1 MSEKYI
7 MLEANRL
14 RSIDIN
20 QREHADKFKN
30 KWTNLVSSTGIQVNM
45 GDTVSVQQVI
55 VNTKGASDQVIE
67 FTGDPNDENFVDNKC
82 DLKYSYY
89 INHCGKNTFAM
100 PSIFHRTYIGNGP
113 ITNPTVSNTIGGNGT
128 GNLGTPNGDA
138 TAVSQTNAQTMLSR
152 RSLGEYFF
160 PPTATDGGGTP
171 AYVGADSVTLNG
183 HVPNNYF
190 SGGMIFR
197 MRTTKTGFGV
207 DATGGYLPG
216 TVYTLFRKIPS
227 SGDLFNNV
235 LPKAVDSVSAGA
247 TQIVIHA
254 DVNGLAITTSYE
266 ILASDLATVLG
277 EVIKVENNFRS
288 GQIRLTLN
296 QQTPVDV
303 TAGEDLGARYKT
315 NPLPANFEGEETGI
329 AIRVLTTTE
338 SSANPPNQILTFQIE
353 ECDCDFPNIVHAPYT
368 YTDGSLVK
376 CTLLA
381 STLRTISGDGTNTFQ
396 VLDPTKTTYHEFEV
410 EAVVNQGSFM
420 SANDRKFD
428 RSRYFICNQGYTG
441 LSHIF
446 DAISPVVAG
455 QNPNTDGLDTNTL
468 NPNLEKRTTTTTL
481 EIEPSFAT
489 PENIGSIL
497 TDQLHTPNKIS
508 LENPVDDFID
518 YRNLDYNYTAVDPLG
533 RQLQRFAVEQ
543 GVVDGDEDITYRYQ
557 DGVNFRPDNKPTI
570 VSTPTYKPM
579 VCNMFGR
586 GTKNITFTSNF
597 PYTETTRNA
606 NQPTL
611 AGLRR
616 TFYESV
622 AFKEMNRVVALKS
635 AFYNFIFPQ
644 PAVPQDEDDSDLYV
658 GSVKQSYLNRNDATY
673 GDFGHQFRGE
683 LGMRS
688 CILNKFAESGNGF
701 AQYPKHGLI
710 LTNMKYNFSNIQR
723 IAKAFRKV
731 ERYLGNQN
739 NKVDTTSEDYKKNV
753 SVNLDIGM
761 YNDEASVNGHL
772 QFAVYGDAQNPV
784 GAPPRPYPG
793 AGTEPFG
800 QRSRFPATSEVQT
813 RNTLMPATD
822 FGGARRCGGFQKDFT
837 PNDGQELSSI
847 WVKSRFQEGFVY
859 QTSKN
864 LPDGYTGDKIE
875 GINTLFTQQSNS
887 APYFNTQ
894 YDLYYSENTTVAGDY
909 RFLSLMAANHTD
921 RDPRLPFSDANGTF
935 EQSLKLG
942 QTVVVLAGTIDGVDA
957 TGRTAVIQGMNMTV
971 HDGTAPNVTLATP
984 GFGNIAFGGAGAQNI
999 IFAPVNPNE
1008 EDFFT
1013 GHWVDQDGVRDDIP
1027 RDIDYATQ
1035 LAREHDLAVV
1045 PIFQPVENPVT
1056 RVSAYHSEQ
1065 AGNKNNYPLIAF
1077 ISTYELDDMN
1087 LTDFNMIDLGHASNK
1102 WQIDIGNCPPG
1113 IQMGFDPS
1121 FTRNEAVA
1129 LCNIGVGNRNPI
1141 NQDNYTNVM
1150 YVGAVNPKIDFN
1162 PDLSRFE
1169 LSGLNTPM
1177 TLGNDLP
1184 SKLPQN
1190 LTATESPEQQVYRVN
1205 QVGSIYPAR
1214 AKLKGGFLTQTQVI
1228 NGFEFNPFN
1237 FVYSQFKTTQK
1248 AGSIMDSQSGIA
1260 IEGISLYDTIGN
1272 TTELSP
1278 AEYDKY
1284 RDTLLAKLGFD
1295 LDQLLSPVGDEQ
1307 AFFVNNFVFQD
1318 IFTYKK
1324 SYSSITKPL
1333 TTGAFISSA
1342 EMQPLSLNEL
1352 NMPLFDLGVDSIV
1365 RQAEPDCEQ
1374 GSITAFQ
1381 LPSKL
1386 DYPYLVVYSDIGGGA
1401 TNTEFIGGSDSQ
1413 SMIPA
1418 VAYLYRNE
1426 NNGDFFYGLESDI
1439 TFTAVK
1445 DYVITE
1451 VDVDIRRP
1459 DGKRPR
1465 LSPHSAVIFKITKPL
1480 QVPYPQVILQK
1491 TK

>member
-1 MSEKYI
+1 MSERYV

-20 QREHADKFKN
+20 QREHADKYKN
-30 KWTNLVSSTGIQVNM
+30 KWTNLVSSTGIKVNM
-45 GDTVSVQQVI
+45 GDTINVQQVI

-67 FTGDPNDENFVDNKC
+67 FTGDPNDEGFVDNKC

-113 ITNPTVSNTIGGNGT
+113 ITNPTVSNTTGGNGT
-128 GNLGTPNGDA
+128 GNFGTPNGNA
-138 TAVSQTNAQTMLSR
+138 SVVNKTNAQIMLSR

-160 PPTATDGGGTP
+160 PPTTTDGGGHP

-190 SGGMIFR
+190 NGGMIFR
-197 MRTTKTGFGV
+197 MRTTKTGFGT

-227 SGDLFNNV
+227 SGELFNDV
-235 LPKAVDSVSAGA
+235 LPELVEDFPAGV
-247 TQIVIHA
+247 TQIVIRA
-254 DVNGLAITTSYE
+254 DGNGLAITTSYN
-266 ILASDLATVLG
+266 ILQGDQVTVLG
-277 EVIKVENNFRS
+277 EVVKVENNYRN

-296 QQTPVDV
+296 QAISQPITV
-303 TAGEDLGARYKT
+303 AGGIFAQYKT

-338 SSANPPNQILTFQIE
+338 SSANPPNQILTFQVE
-353 ECDCDFPNIVHAPYT
+353 ECDCDFPNIIHAPYI
-368 YTDGSLVK
+368 YTDGTLVK

-381 STLRTISGDGTNTFQ
+381 STLRTVSLDGANTFQ
-396 VLDPTKTTYHEFEV
+396 VLDATKTVFHEFEV
-410 EAVVNQGSFM
+410 EAVVNQASFM

-428 RSRYFICNQGYTG
+428 GSRYFLCNQGYTG
-441 LSHIF
+441 LSNIY
-446 DAISPVVAG
+446 DATSPFVAG

-468 NPNLEKRTTTTTL
+468 NANLEKRTTTTTL

-518 YRNLDYNYTAVDPLG
+518 YRNLDYSYTAVDPLG
-533 RQLQRFAVEQ
+533 RQLQRFAS
-543 GVVDGDEDITYRYQ
+543 GEDVTYRYQ
-557 DGVNFRPDNKPTI
+557 DGTNYRPDNKPTI

-616 TFYESV
+616 TFYESI
-622 AFKEMNRVVALKS
+622 AFKEMTRVVALKS

-644 PAVPQDEDDSDLYV
+644 PAGTQNQDDADLYV
-658 GSVKQSYLNRNDATY
+658 GSVKQSYLGGGDATY

-683 LGMRS
+683 LGMRT
-688 CILNKFAESGNGF
+688 CLLNKFAQSGNGF

-723 IAKAFRKV
+723 IAKAFKKV

-739 NKVDTTSEDYKKNV
+739 NKVDITSEDYKKNL

-772 QFAVYGDAQNPV
+772 QFVVYGDQQNPIS
-784 GAPPRPYPG
+784 APPRPYPG
-793 AGTEPFG
+793 AGNEPFG
-800 QRSRFPATSEVQT
+800 QRSRFPATDEVAT
-813 RNTLMPATD
+813 RNTLMPSTD
-822 FGGARRCGGFQKDFT
+822 FGGARRCGGFRKDFT

-864 LPDGYTGDKIE
+864 LPSGYTGDKIE
-875 GINTLFTQQSNS
+875 GINTFFNQQGNS
-887 APYFNTQ
+887 APYFSSQ
-894 YDLYYSENTTVAGDY
+894 YDLYYGENTTVPGDY
-909 RFLSLMAANHTD
+909 KFLSLMASNHVD
-921 RDPRLPFSDANGTF
+921 RDPRLPFTDAPGTF
-935 EQSLKLG
+935 EQSLKVGQQVIVLG
-942 QTVVVLAGTIDGVDA
+942 GTIDGVDA
-957 TGRTAVIQGMNMTV
+957 TGRSAVIQGLNLTV
-971 HDGTAPNVTLATP
+971 HDGTAPNVTLAGD

-999 IFAPVNPNE
+999 IFSPVNPVDE
-1008 EDFFT
+1008 EFFT
-1013 GHWVDQDGVRDDIP
+1013 GVWVDEDGIS

-1035 LAREHDLAVV
+1035 LARDHNLAVV

-1056 RVSAYHSEQ
+1056 RVSSYHSEQ
-1065 AGNKNNYPLIAF
+1065 AGNRDNYPLIAF

-1087 LTDFNMIDLGHASNK
+1087 LTNFDMDNLGHASNK

-1113 IQMGFDPS
+1113 IQLGFDPS

-1141 NQDNYTNVM
+1141 SQDNYTNVM

-1214 AKLKGGFLTQTQVI
+1214 PKLKGGYLTQTQTI
-1228 NGFEFNPFN
+1228 NTIEFDPYS

-1248 AGSIMDSQSGIA
+1248 AGSVMDSQSGIA
-1260 IEGISLYDTIGN
+1260 IEGISLYDIKGN

-1278 AEYDKY
+1278 VEYDKY

-1295 LDQLLSPVGDEQ
+1295 LDQILSPIGSEQ

-1324 SYSSITKPL
+1324 SYSSITRPL

-1365 RQAEPDCEQ
+1365 RQAEPDCTQ

-1401 TNTEFIGGSDSQ
+1401 SNTEFFGGSDSQ

-1439 TFTAVK
+1439 TFTAVR

-1451 VDVDIRRP
+1451 VDIDIRRP